1 MLADGV
7 NSIIACLC
15 GASYRPTLTPP
26 ILPQP
31 PAITPAI
38 SRNLASDLTS
48 KAPAEQRLFS
58 RLLISPSHRLA
69 A

>member
-26 ILPQP
+26 ILPQS
-31 PAITPAI
+31 PAI

-58 RLLISPSHRLA
+58 RLLITPSHRLA